1 MGGRRRYTMQ
11 DLVEATGFTARTIR
25 SYIGKGLVPRAG
37 MDQRGPNATYGRETL
52 WKLRKIAEL
61 KEKPVG
67 PANRP
72 PTLEEIRHALQIE
85 WLRFGS
91 ETELMGEPQLNCM
104 IVREHDPGYRVKDEP
119 ADWVCDG
126 IEVSCR
132 RPVIQ
137 SEIEFSGQEPDF
149 EETLRQLK
157 KLLLELAG
165 STSGADRDAG
175 EAWRRIGTPDIEF
188 HVRVPEDDRRRAR
201 LLRIAEILDD
211 LMSGGS

>member
-11 DLVEATGFTARTIR
+11 DLVEKTGFKPRTIR
-25 SYIGKGLVPRAG
+25 SYISKGLVPRAG
-37 MDQRGPNATYGRETL
+37 MDQRGPNASYGYETL
-52 WKLRKIAEL
+52 WKLQKIAEL

-72 PTLEEIRHALQIE
+72 PTLDEIRHGLQIE

-91 ETELMGEPQLNCM
+91 ETELMGEPQFKFKIRPPFEFECQDELSSHVCK
-104 IVREHDPGYRVKDEP
+104 ETFLSCYRAPLED
-119 ADWVCDG
+119 D
-126 IEVSCR
+126 
-132 RPVIQ
+132 
-137 SEIEFSGQEPDF
+137 IEFPGQDPDF
-149 EETLRQLK
+149 TETLQELK

-165 STSGADRDAG
+165 STSGANRDAG

-188 HVRVPEDDRRRAR
+188 HVRVPEDDQRRAR